1 MTDRLITDWNFAIC
15 SSQLSKTD
23 RLKEIL
29 EGVARSEAPMLTIDT
44 KMWKQRA
51 WSEDLLNRAI
61 EFHGHGCPFMVIG
74 LKIGLA
80 ALRTLDLK
88 GWFDVN
94 CCVNLR

>member
-15 SSQLSKTD
+15 SSQLSKMD

-29 EGVARSEAPMLTIDT
+29 EGVARSGAPMLTIDT

-61 EFHGHGCPFMVIG
+61 EFHGHRIQNRLSRLEDAGFEGMV
-74 LKIGLA
+74 
-80 ALRTLDLK
+80 R
-88 GWFDVN
+88 
-94 CCVNLR
+94 R